1 MLNKKFKQFVKL
13 FVPYGLFPN
22 VIKNYINSFL
32 KGEDKIFYE
41 DNFYKR
47 HAFIN
52 LAINQFTNPNY
63 LEIGVADND
72 VFNSIPLPMKNKFGV
87 DPLEGGNFR
96 MTSDKFFSNN
106 KIKFEV
112 IYIDGLHQYE
122 QCQNDIIN
130 SLKFLNDG
138 GIIIIHD
145 LLPKNYLE
153 EHIPQKYYSWTGDV
167 WKVAVELSESNNID
181 FRIINIDM
189 GIGIAKPKGNYEYK
203 KIPKLKDMNYE
214 NFLNYYNRLPIIS
227 CEDGLK
233 FIKNN
238 R

>member
-1 MLNKKFKQFVKL
+1 MKNFIKL
-13 FVPYGLFPN
+13 FIPPILRHYNFFFKEYL
-22 VIKNYINSFL
+22 NSIIRE
-32 KGEDKIFYE
+32 KDKINFE
-41 DNFYKR
+41 NSFYKR

-52 LAINQFTNPNY
+52 KAIMTKRDCKY
-63 LEIGVADND
+63 LEIGVHNND